1 MAFKLYPGAGR
12 TRQRFFQ
19 IKAYHA
25 PYIVGLTL
33 RTLKSMG
40 FERELENG
48 GQRKGLRSFGPEGG
62 VSGSKWRSEMSAIC
76 LCCLPCALKL
86 GRNRVE

>member
-12 TRQRFFQ
+12 TRLRFFQ

-25 PYIVGLTL
+25 PYIVGLTV

-40 FERELENG
+40 FERELEN
-48 GQRKGLRSFGPEGG
+48 
-62 VSGSKWRSEMSAIC
+62 VV
-76 LCCLPCALKL
+76 
-86 GRNRVE
+86 GRERV

>member
-1 MAFKLYPGAGR
+1 MAFKLHPGAGR
-12 TRQRFFQ
+12 MRQRFFQ

-25 PYIVGLTL
+25 PYIVGLTV
-33 RTLKSMG
+33 RTRKSMG
-40 FERELENG
+40 FERAGEYG

-62 VSGSKWRSEMSAIC
+62 ASGSKWRRRMSAIC